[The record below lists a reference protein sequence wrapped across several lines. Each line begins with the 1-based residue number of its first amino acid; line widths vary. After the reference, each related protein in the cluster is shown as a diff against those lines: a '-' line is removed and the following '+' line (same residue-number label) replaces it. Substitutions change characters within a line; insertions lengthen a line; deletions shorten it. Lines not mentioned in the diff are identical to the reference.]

1 MRYILAIM
9 LILSLDLSADYV
21 KKTMA
26 VCDEETSVLDLA
38 NKVEVQENLKDGLE
52 MEMWLMSHNCKL
64 IDNNTEIKVLDYT
77 GKKTGV
83 IKLKLVK
90 TGEIVFGPGKA
101 VQIEQPGDKNT
112 ILKF

>member
-9 LILSLDLSADYV
+9 LILSLNVSADYV
-21 KKTMA
+21 KKTM
-26 VCDEETSVLDLA
+26 VICDEEKTVFELDT
-38 NKVEVQENLKDGLE
+38 KVEAEEMRKDGVD
-52 MEMWLMSHNCKL
+52 MELWLMSHNCKV
-64 IDNNTEIKVLDYT
+64 IDKNTEIKVLDYT

-83 IKLKLVK
+83 IKLKLIK

-101 VQIEQPGDKNT
+101 VEIEQPGNKNI